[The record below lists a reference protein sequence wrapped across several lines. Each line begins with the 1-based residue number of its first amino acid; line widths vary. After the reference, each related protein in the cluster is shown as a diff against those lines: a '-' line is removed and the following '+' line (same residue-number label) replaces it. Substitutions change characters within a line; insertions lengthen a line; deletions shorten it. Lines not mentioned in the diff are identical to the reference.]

1 MSLLG
6 DLQNAG
12 QFTAPRGPRCSVCT
26 LLTKLSADEADAL
39 RDTLAGTTVTHAAL
53 SRILTANGYRI
64 GAGTL
69 RRHRAGECH
78 GLA

>member
-1 MSLLG
+1 MGLLG
-6 DLQNAG
+6 DLQNANH
-12 QFTAPRGPRCSVCT
+12 FTAPRGPRCSVCT
-26 LLTKLSADEADAL
+26 LLTTLPDDEATAL
-39 RDTLAGTTVTHAAL
+39 RDTLAGTTITHATL

-78 GLA
+78 GIA